1 MKAIGIIEFRSIA
14 RGIETADIMVKT
26 ANVKLLR
33 SATICPGKYLI
44 IVSGDTAA
52 IHEAVKAGSTHG
64 SPFVVGTLEIPNID
78 PQVIQAVEGNTFPR
92 TGKAI
97 GVVEY
102 YSVVDAIL
110 GADAAVKAS
119 NVDIIEIRM
128 GFAIGGKGF
137 FTLTG
142 EVSEIKSAVAAAKSV
157 AADSGMVV
165 ETSVISSIDPDVY
178 AKLF

>member
-1 MKAIGIIEFRSIA
+1 MKAVGIIEFRSIA
-14 RGIETADIMVKT
+14 RGVETADIMMKT
-26 ANVKLLR
+26 SNIILLR
-33 SATICPGKYLI
+33 SATVCPGKYLI
-44 IVSGDTAA
+44 IVSGDTASV
-52 IHEAVKAGSTHG
+52 HEAVKAGAQHG
-64 SPFVVGTLEIPNID
+64 APYVVGTLEIPNID
-78 PQVIQAVEGNTFPR
+78 PQVVHALEGNTTPK
-92 TGKAI
+92 TGRSV

-142 EVSEIKSAVAAAKSV
+142 EISEVRSAVDAAKKIS
-157 AADSGMVV
+157 AESGMMV
-165 ETSVISSIDPDVY
+165 ETSVISAITPEVY